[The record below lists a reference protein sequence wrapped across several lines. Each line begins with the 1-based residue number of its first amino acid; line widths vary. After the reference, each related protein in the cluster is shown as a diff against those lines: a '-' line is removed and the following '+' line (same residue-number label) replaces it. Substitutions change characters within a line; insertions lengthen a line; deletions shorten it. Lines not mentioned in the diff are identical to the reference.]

1 MQSPKWFLDGIL
13 CRSIGK
19 RNCSRGGARDIL
31 DVFLRCNL
39 RLDKFLSITGACS
52 RSDAK
57 RAIRGK
63 NISVNGVVA
72 KSSDIQ
78 VNEDSDE
85 VVFYGKKII
94 YRKYSYIMLNK
105 PEGVVSATDDTR
117 DTTVLDLLPDG
128 VRNDRMFPCGR
139 LDKNTLGL
147 VLITDNGEL
156 AHKLLAPK
164 SHVSKNYRFKSKY
177 PVSYEDSMR
186 FEDGLT
192 LEDGYVTLPAKI
204 TLDEDS
210 MGGIIMLTEGK
221 YHQIKRML
229 EAINNKIVYLERISF
244 GPLSLDPSLARG
256 EWRYLSE
263 AEIEKLENHTK

>member
-1 MQSPKWFLDGIL
+1 M
-13 CRSIGK
+13 
-19 RNCSRGGARDIL
+19 
-31 DVFLRCNL
+31 FLRCDL
-39 RLDKFLSITGACS
+39 RLDKFLSVTGACS

-63 NISVNGVVA
+63 NIAVNGVVA
-72 KSSDIQ
+72 KNSDMQI
-78 VNEDSDE
+78 NEETDE
-85 VVFYGKKII
+85 ITFFGKKII

-105 PEGVVSATDDTR
+105 PEGVVSATDDTK
-117 DTTVLDLLPDG
+117 DTTVLDLLPDD

-147 VLITDNGEL
+147 VLITDNGDM

-164 SHVSKNYRFKSKY
+164 SHVSKNYRFKSKF
-177 PVSYEDSMR
+177 PVSYEDSIR
-186 FEDGLT
+186 FEGGLT

-204 TLDEDS
+204 ALDEDS
-210 MGGIIMLTEGK
+210 MGGIITLTEGK

-244 GPLSLDPSLARG
+244 GPLVLDASLERG
-256 EWRYLSE
+256 EWRYLSDE
-263 AEIEKLENHTK
+263 EIKMLEEHTNK